1 MLKYG
6 YYLPTS
12 WIDLFEIHA
21 DLGKSYRTAID
32 ALDHAD
38 FCLEILDE
46 HTHVYRLYYSKDVV
60 PDAVDKLSV
69 HCPICSNAMKRIST
83 VDKLMPSALYECKAC
98 ADKTHEV

>member
-6 YYLPTS
+6 YYLPTPWS
-12 WIDLFEIHA
+12 DFFEIRA

-46 HTHVYRLYYSKDVV
+46 HTHVYRLYYSKAVATN
-60 PDAVDKLSV
+60 AVDKLSV
-69 HCPICSNAMKRIST
+69 HCPICSHAMKRIST
-83 VDKLMPSALYECKAC
+83 VDKFMPSALYECKAC
-98 ADKTHEV
+98 AGQNSEV